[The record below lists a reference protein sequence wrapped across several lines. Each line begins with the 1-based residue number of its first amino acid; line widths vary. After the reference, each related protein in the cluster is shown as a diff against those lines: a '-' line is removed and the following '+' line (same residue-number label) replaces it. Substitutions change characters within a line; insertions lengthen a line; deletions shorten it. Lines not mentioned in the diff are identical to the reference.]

1 MENQNVVKK
10 GWVKASLVCAIVAM
24 VFALLPLLS
33 AWFMFLTALNWVIVP
48 LSIVFG
54 VIAIVKKQNLTKA
67 IIAMAIAILA
77 FLMPRIL
84 VEQYVKS
91 AADTVSNTAGLVN
104 DMSKSAGSDY
114 DDYDDY
120 EW

>member
-10 GWVKASLVCAIVAM
+10 GWVKASLACAIVAM

-33 AWFMFLTALNWVIVP
+33 AWFIFLTALNWIIVP

-54 VIAIVKKQNLTKA
+54 VIAIVKKQDLVKA

-77 FLMPRIL
+77 FAMPRIL
-84 VEQYVKS
+84 VEQYVES
-91 AADTVSNTAGLVN
+91 AAETASGVIGAAN
-104 DMSKSAGSDY
+104 SMSSDY
-114 DDYDDY
+114 DYSDWD
-120 EW
+120 

>member
-1 MENQNVVKK
+1 MK
-10 GWVKASLVCAIVAM
+10 GWLKASMICAIIAM

-33 AWFMFLTALNWVIVP
+33 AWFMFLTMLNWIVVP

-54 VIAIVKKQNLTKA
+54 VIAIVKKQDLVKA

-91 AADTVSNTAGLVN
+91 AADTVSNTVGLVN

-114 DDYDDY
+114 DDY

>member
-33 AWFMFLTALNWVIVP
+33 AWFMP